1 MYKINQFLSITKVHL
16 LFTITI
22 TITISTLTITTT
34 TINNSNLIYAFCKLN
49 KLITLLETYQSMPLV

>member
-16 LFTITI
+16 LFTI